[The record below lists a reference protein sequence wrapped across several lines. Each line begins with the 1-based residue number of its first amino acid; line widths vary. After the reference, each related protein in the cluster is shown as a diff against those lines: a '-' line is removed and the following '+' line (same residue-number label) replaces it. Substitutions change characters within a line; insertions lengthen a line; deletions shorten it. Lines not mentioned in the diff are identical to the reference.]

1 MTHQTLSIRFPK
13 APYKSPEELRRLVN
27 SMPDGSHPLLHN
39 HREDDM
45 DYPLVQY
52 RDIAGKPAIWAMDE
66 GIDAVMGILDQLP
79 SSFKVKT
86 GQKEDFTPG
95 KNINVQKYK
104 CESYLPFN
112 EDNFLKWKAD
122 LSLRKRV
129 ELVEGILKDHV
140 LNFYQ
145 YLGAEMHSRDINL
158 FIHTLDRKTSADVF
172 GSGQSMKFLCFE
184 TIFFTDL
191 SLPVGLGLGKAK
203 AKGHGITL
211 PM

>member
-13 APYKSPEELRRLVN
+13 APYKTPEELRRLVN
-27 SMPDGSHPLLHN
+27 SLPNGSHPLLHN
-39 HREDDM
+39 HRENDM

-52 RDIAGKPAIWAMDE
+52 REIAGKPAIWAIDE
-66 GIDAVMGILDQLP
+66 GIDAVLDILDQLP
-79 SSFKVKT
+79 AAFKTKT
-86 GQKEDFTPG
+86 GQEEDFSPG
-95 KNINVQKYK
+95 KNMNLFKYK
-104 CESYLPFN
+104 CESFLPFN
-112 EDNFLKWKAD
+112 EDNYGKWKAD
-122 LSLRKRV
+122 WSLKKRV
-129 ELVEGILKDHV
+129 DLVEGIMKDHV

-145 YLGAEMHSRDINL
+145 YLGAEMYSRDINL
-158 FIHTLDRKTSADVF
+158 FLQTLDRKPSVELH

-203 AKGHGITL
+203 AKGYGITL